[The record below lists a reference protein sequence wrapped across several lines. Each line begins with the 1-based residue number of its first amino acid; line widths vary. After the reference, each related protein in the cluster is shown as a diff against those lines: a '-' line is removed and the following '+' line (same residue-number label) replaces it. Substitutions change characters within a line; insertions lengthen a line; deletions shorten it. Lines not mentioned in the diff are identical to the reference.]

1 VPFHAQRQGRGAA
14 HDLPGIKRADAG
26 AQVHDG
32 EATQFLDH
40 GLRPDHRAAD
50 GVAANAFMT
59 TMIAAA
65 VAGFVWGLIELVFTF
80 LMGRFVFGERASRY
94 EMLGV
99 AALVAGIVLVLHS
112 H

>member
-1 VPFHAQRQGRGAA
+1 VVR
-14 HDLPGIKRADAG
+14 
-26 AQVHDG
+26 V
-32 EATQFLDH
+32 
-40 GLRPDHRAAD
+40 AD
-50 GVAANAFMT
+50 GSLIDAEQASSHAIVVRATSSDGSSSVSAFTIQVAAYVRT
-59 TMIAAA
+59 L
-65 VAGFVWGLIELVFTF
+65 GLIELVFTF